1 MNIKSTILITFIL
14 ALFCIPA
21 VGQHSIA
28 RQWNDLLLESIRGD
42 FARPTVHARNLFHTS
57 IAMYDVWAIFDET
70 AEPFLIGKTVNG
82 FDCPFD
88 GFPAPTDMEAA
99 RDEAIC
105 HAVYRILTHRF
116 QNSPAANMMI
126 PQYQS
131 LMSAKGYSIN
141 NLSLDYSTGN
151 AAALGNY
158 IAACILNFGLQDGSN
173 ESVDYGNA
181 YYTPVNPPLVTD
193 IDGNPDIIDFNRW
206 QPLTLDVFIDQSGNI
221 IPFNTPKFLGP
232 EWGNVTPFALSQDD
246 VTIYSRFGDDYQVYH
261 DPGDPP
267 YLDTENTGGISE
279 EYKWG
284 FELVSIWG
292 AHNDPADGVMWD
304 ISPGSIGN
312 IQSYPEN
319 YSDYDEFY
327 DLINGG
333 DPSIGHSV
341 NPVTGMPYE
350 PQMVPRGDYTRV
362 LAEYWADGPDSETPP
377 GHWFTIL
384 NYVND
389 HPMFEKRYR
398 GQGPIIDDLEW
409 DVKGYL
415 MMGGAMHDS
424 AITAWGIKGWYDYLR
439 PISAIRAMGDLGQS
453 SDPNLPSYHPGGFR
467 LTPGYIELIEVGDP
481 LAGFANQH
489 VGKIKLYTWKGPDY
503 INNPAID
510 VAGVGWIR
518 AEEWWPYQRPSFVTP
533 PFAGFISG
541 HSTFSSAAADIMEFI
556 TGDDYFPGGMGEFEA
571 PMNNFLVFEN
581 GPSVDITLQ
590 WATYRDASDQTS
602 LSRIWGG
609 IHPPADDI
617 HGRKIGMEIAADA
630 VLLAESLFYK
640 DDDNDGF
647 YNYTDCDDNDN
658 TVYPGAPEICD
669 DKDNDCNSMTD
680 DGLPLFTYYQ
690 DADNDGFGDA
700 GSELMVCLA
709 TAPAGFVTNSD
720 DCDDT
725 LNAVNPNITEI
736 CDGIDNDCNGLV
748 DDNLPVYDYYLDVDG
763 DGFGDSANEITT
775 CENPAPTGY
784 VANAQDCN
792 DNDNS
797 INPSMTEVCDDVDN
811 NCSGAVDDGLTYYD
825 YYRDQDADGF
835 GDGGNFVS
843 TCYTIPPTGYV
854 TNSDDCNDV
863 DATINPTIA
872 EVCDGID
879 NDCNGMADDGLT
891 VTRYY
896 RDIDGDNFGNPDLY
910 ADTCI
915 STPPTGYVTL
925 DGDCDDNNA
934 LLNPNAIDVAD
945 NFVDEDCDGADLFLG
960 AKIFPN
966 PVNDELIVRIQYQG
980 EVSAHLISMDGRLM
994 LRDQIILF
1002 NDNTARVDVSEL
1014 HGGVYILRILDDNE
1028 NEIYTEK
1035 VLKY

>member
-246 VTIYSRFGDDYQVYH
+246 MTIYSRFGDDYQVYH

-284 FELVSIWG
+284 FELVTIWG

>member
-1 MNIKSTILITFIL
+1 MNIKSTLLITFIS
-14 ALFCIPA
+14 ALFCVPIS
-21 VGQHSIA
+21 GQHSIA
-28 RQWNDLLLESIRGD
+28 RQWNDLLLESIRSD

-57 IAMYDVWAIFDET
+57 IAMYDAWAVFDES
-70 AEPFLIGKTVNG
+70 AEPFLLGKTVDG
-82 FDCPFD
+82 FDCPFT
-88 GFPAPTDMEAA
+88 GFPMPADMEAA

-105 HAVYRILTHRF
+105 HAAYRIMRHRF
-116 QNSPAANMMI
+116 INSPGASVVI
-126 PQYQS
+126 PAYDN
-131 LMSAKGYSIN
+131 LMSIKGYSTAD
-141 NLSLDYSTGN
+141 LSLDYSTGN

-158 IAACILNFGLQDGSN
+158 IASCIINFGLQDGSN
-173 ESVDYGNA
+173 ESTSYGNA

-193 IDGNPDIIDFNRW
+193 LDGNPDMVDFNRW
-206 QPLTLDVFIDQSGNI
+206 QPLTLDVFIDQSGNV

-232 EWGNVTPFALSQDD
+232 EWGNVTPFALTPSDMT
-246 VTIYSRFGDDYQVYH
+246 VYSRFGDDYQVYH

-267 YLDTENTGGISE
+267 YLDLENTGGISE

-292 AHNDPADGVMWD
+292 SHNDPADGVMWD

-312 IQSYPEN
+312 IQSFPAN

-333 DPSIGHSV
+333 DPSVGHSV

-377 GHWFTIL
+377 GHWFTIM

-415 MMGGAMHDS
+415 MMGGAMHDA

-439 PISAIRAMGDLGQS
+439 PISAIRGMSELGQS
-453 SDPNLPSYHPGGFR
+453 SDPSLPSYHPGGFR
-467 LTPGYIELIEVGDP
+467 LTPGYIELIEIGDP

-489 VGKIKLYTWKGPDY
+489 VGKIKLYTWKGPEY
-503 INNPAID
+503 ISNPAID

-533 PFAGFISG
+533 PFAGYISG
-541 HSTFSSAAADIMEFI
+541 HSTFSSAAADIMEFY
-556 TGDDYFPGGMGEFEA
+556 TGDDFFPGGMGEFEA

-581 GPSVDITLQ
+581 GPSVDVTLQ

-617 HGRKIGMEIAADA
+617 HGRNIGMEIAEDA
-630 VLLAESLFYK
+630 ALFAESLFFR

-647 YNYTDCDDNDN
+647 YDYVDCDDNDN
-658 TVYPGAPEICD
+658 TVYPGAPETCD
-669 DKDNDCNSMTD
+669 DKDNDCNNMVD
-680 DGLPLFTYYQ
+680 DGLPLFTYFQ
-690 DADNDGFGDA
+690 DADSDGFGDVNN
-700 GSELMVCLA
+700 EIVVCLA
-709 TAPAGFVTNSD
+709 AAPTGFVTNSD

-725 LNAVNPNITEI
+725 AAPINPGVAEI
-736 CDGIDNDCNGLV
+736 CDGIDNDCNGLI
-748 DDNLPVYDYYLDVDG
+748 DDALPVYDYYLDNDG
-763 DGFGDSANEITT
+763 DGYGDSANKITT
-775 CENPAPTGY
+775 CENPAPMGY
-784 VANAQDCN
+784 VSNDQDCN
-792 DNDNS
+792 DNEDN
-797 INPSMTEVCDDVDN
+797 INPAMNEVCDDIDN
-811 NCSGAVDDGLTYYD
+811 NCSGAIDDGLTYYD
-825 YYRDQDADGF
+825 YYRDQDTDGF

-843 TCYTIPPTGYV
+843 TCFTTPPTGYV
-854 TNSDDCNDV
+854 TNSDDCND
-863 DATINPTIA
+863 AMAAINPTSTEI
-872 EVCDGID
+872 CDGID
-879 NDCNGMADDGLT
+879 NDCNGIADDGLT
-891 VTRYY
+891 VRRYF
-896 RDIDGDNFGNPDLY
+896 RDVDGDNYGNSEVF

-915 STPPTGYVTL
+915 NTPPTGYVTL
-925 DGDCDDNNA
+925 EGDCDDNDVA
-934 LLNPNAIDVAD
+934 INPSMADIAD
-945 NFVDEDCDGADLFLG
+945 NFIDEDCDGADLFIG

-966 PVNDELIVRIQYQG
+966 PVEDELIIRIEYQG
-980 EVSAHLISMDGRLM
+980 EVTAHLVAMDGRLM
-994 LRDQIILF
+994 LRDQVITF
-1002 NDNTARVDVSEL
+1002 VDNTARVDVSEI
-1014 HGGVYILRILDDNE
+1014 HGGVYILRILNDQQE
-1028 NEIYTEK
+1028 EIYTEK